1 MKAFRILFFI
11 ILFSCSTLTTSRK
24 IASVKTTPFSVK
36 SKNYLLSGQIDDVV
50 GSKAIAIFFHGSGVQ
65 DRWSTMPA
73 DVTLTEKPEPFFKP
87 ISEALNDRGIST
99 CVFDKRAFAEKD
111 KTEFEAVLK
120 TFTFDN
126 IKADAEAVVNYI
138 DKLAKYDEIILIG
151 HSEGSVTASE
161 IAFDLKDNKKIVE
174 LVLIGVL
181 AENLKTAL
189 YRQYTNVMADNTFQS
204 ADKNH
209 DGKIFPQEIPE
220 ELKPGLPI
228 DKIDRDKKGYI
239 TYDDL
244 IYVLKL
250 QVDGLF
256 KAIQEAPADFIISN
270 KPVQWYRDLIGR
282 KTLIN
287 QADKYSV
294 PMLIAHGALD
304 QNVTFQSNAEALASR
319 LIKLKKNVTLKS
331 FPKYGHAL
339 SPQKNGLPS
348 LGPIQSDAVNEIV
361 NWVISN
367 LNRTF

>member
-161 IAFDLKDNKKIVE
+161 IAFDLK
-174 LVLIGVL
+174 
-181 AENLKTAL
+181 
-189 YRQYTNVMADNTFQS
+189 VMADNTFQS